1 MTRTCAVTFALL
13 FAAHALCASE
23 LTPQQLRGRKIYRTG
38 EGSSG
43 TAITALTGTED
54 VEVPATVLPCASCHG
69 RDGRGRAEGGVTPSN
84 LQWDALAKPYEVA
97 TAGGRTHP
105 PYTMPALKRAITMGT
120 DPAKNRLLPSMPR
133 YRMTIADLDDLLAY
147 LPLLGTD
154 HDPGIT
160 DDTIRVGIN
169 APPDA
174 RDVVIAY
181 YKAINDKGGVFGR
194 KIIAA
199 DGAEP
204 FAIVPSFGVATSTIP
219 TITALGE
226 GGFQLLPT
234 LEDQCRALLAATT
247 GPVRIVGHTAL
258 NLGDRITTDTAAPN
272 VLVLSP
278 EIPDTNATL
287 LIPAQYYK
295 PGTKALVAVPWSA
308 SDVTSAELPN
318 PTPARATALAAAKLF
333 VRALERAGR
342 DVDRESLVK
351 TLETFYREP
360 TELTQPVTWSPT
372 RHVGTSEVRVVR
384 AGL

>member
-1 MTRTCAVTFALL
+1 MTRTCAVMFALL
-13 FAAHALCASE
+13 LGAHAVTAAE
-23 LTPQQLRGRKIYRTG
+23 LTPQQLRGRAIYRTG
-38 EGSSG
+38 ESSSG
-43 TAITALTGTED
+43 TPITAMTGAED

-120 DPAKNRLLPSMPR
+120 DPARNRLLPSMPR
-133 YRMTIADLDDLLAY
+133 YRLTITDLDDLIAY

-160 DDTIRVGIN
+160 DDTISVGVN

-174 RDVVIAY
+174 REVVIAY
-181 YKAINDKGGVFGR
+181 YKSIDVFGR
-194 KIIAA
+194 KIVVST
-199 DGAEP
+199 DEP
-204 FAIVPSFGVATSTIP
+204 FAIAPSFGVAAAKIP

-234 LEDQCRALLAATT
+234 LEDQCRALIAATT
-247 GPVRIVGHTAL
+247 GPVRIAGHAPF
-258 NLGDRITTDTAAPN
+258 NLGDRITTDASAPN
-272 VLVLSP
+272 VLVLTS
-278 EIPDTNATL
+278 EIPKTNATL

-295 PGTKALVAVPWSA
+295 PGTKALIAVPWSA
-308 SDVTSAELPN
+308 SDVTSTELPD

-342 DVDRESLVK
+342 DVDRETLVK
-351 TLETFYREP
+351 TLETFYQEP
-360 TELTQPVTWSPT
+360 TGLTQPVTWSPT
-372 RHVGTSEVRVVR
+372 RHVGTSDVRIVR
-384 AGL
+384 AGE